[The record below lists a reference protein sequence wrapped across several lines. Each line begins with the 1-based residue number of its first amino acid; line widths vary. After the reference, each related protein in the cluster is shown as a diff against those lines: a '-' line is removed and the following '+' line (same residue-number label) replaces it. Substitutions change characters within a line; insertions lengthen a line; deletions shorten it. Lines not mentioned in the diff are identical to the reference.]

1 MTRTFY
7 LNGKMGKLFG
17 KEWKLN
23 AATIREGMKGIDVQ
37 RDNKLTKYL
46 VDCTERGI
54 KFTVQRGEDFLD
66 YENLQMDLGKD
77 DIIITPVPA
86 GSIGKFGKLIIGI
99 ALVATG
105 LWLGSLAGA
114 ATGAQAFGLYIAS
127 AAALTVGGFLTS
139 SAISEYFAPKP
150 PTETEEGYLFD
161 GPSNVIKQGIP
172 VPLCYGQLEIGGTPM
187 NFGFTNNITKP
198 VGYTFAGKNGAIP
211 PNSNDGWGRYCF
223 NATDDGNDGADNRSE
238 SRDDSGFDS
247 IIGIVGPTP

>member
-7 LNGKMGKLFG
+7 LNGKMGELFG

-37 RDNKLTKYL
+37 RENKLTKYL
-46 VDCTERGI
+46 VDCTEKGI
-54 KFTVQRGEDFLD
+54 NFTVQRGEDFLD
-66 YENLQMDLGKD
+66 YDNLQMDLGKD

-86 GSIGKFGKLIIGI
+86 GSLSKFGKLIIGI

-105 LWLGSLAGA
+105 LWLGGLAGA
-114 ATGAQAFGLYIAS
+114 ATGAKAFGLYIAS

-150 PTETEEGYLFD
+150 PSPTEEGYLFD
-161 GPSNVIKQGIP
+161 GPENTVKQGIP

-187 NFGFTNNITKP
+187 NFGFTGNITRP
-198 VGYTFAGKNGAIP
+198 AGFTFSGKNGASA
-211 PNSNDGWGRYCF
+211 PNSEDGWGRYCF
-223 NATDDGNDGADNRSE
+223 NSTDDGNDGDNNRSE
-238 SRDDSGFDS
+238 SRANTGFDPLT
-247 IIGIVGPTP
+247 GEVGPTP